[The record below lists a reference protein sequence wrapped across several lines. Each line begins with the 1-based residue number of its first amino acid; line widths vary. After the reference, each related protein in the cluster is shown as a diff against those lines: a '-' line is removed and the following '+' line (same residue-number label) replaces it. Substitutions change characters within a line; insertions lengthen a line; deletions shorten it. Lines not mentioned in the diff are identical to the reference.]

1 MSAARSYQP
10 SGARCSPFSTRVN
23 VQGRTPRRSASQ
35 SRRKR
40 CRASSLVSGVSAL
53 QLAIRSYSSSVPT
66 TMQDPLARKH
76 KLRYSE
82 HTSLMVEHGR
92 TFAEFIT
99 ELLASRGLSQRQAAI
114 RLGVSES
121 QVSRWRQGYGGVSM
135 DSVDKIATTFGV
147 DREYLARLAGLRD
160 NTPSTTED
168 LTDPVISAQLDA
180 EVSALRELING
191 VPKPFIPV
199 ILAAVRESSKLARM
213 NVEAAISLAQNDEL
227 ADHDSDAAENDD
239 DTNRGPT
246 GPLTASLL
254 AIL

>member
-1 MSAARSYQP
+1 
-10 SGARCSPFSTRVN
+10 
-23 VQGRTPRRSASQ
+23 
-35 SRRKR
+35 
-40 CRASSLVSGVSAL
+40 
-53 QLAIRSYSSSVPT
+53 
-66 TMQDPLARKH
+66 MQAHIARKH
-76 KLRYSE
+76 KLRYSG

-180 EVSALRELING
+180 EVSALRELIRD
-191 VPKPFIPV
+191 VPKPFVPI
-199 ILAAVRESSKLARM
+199 ILAAVRESSKLARLAT
-213 NVEAAISLAQNDEL
+213 EAAISRAQQDEI
-227 ADHDSDAAENDD
+227 ATPDSDAPENDD
-239 DTNRGPT
+239 DIKRGPA